1 MAGRSS
7 GSEKL
12 ARTSISLPESLK
24 RQMETVDVNWSAF
37 VREAIAQRLKHE
49 GERDVAEAVL
59 INERLRRKPPKGW
72 DSTQVIRYWRSRR
85 S

>member
-12 ARTSISLPESLK
+12 ARTSVSLPESLK
-24 RQMETVDVNWSAF
+24 RQMESVDVNWSAF
-37 VREAIAQRLKHE
+37 VREAIAQRLKRE
-49 GERDVAEAVL
+49 GERDVAEALL
-59 INERLRRKPPKGW
+59 INERLRRKSPKGW
-72 DSTQVIRYWRSRR
+72 DSTRVIRYWRSRR

>member
-24 RQMETVDVNWSAF
+24 RQMKSVDVNWSAF
-37 VREAIAQRLKHE
+37 VRNAIVQRLKHE
-49 GERDVAEAVL
+49 DERNVAEALL

-72 DSTQVIRYWRSRR
+72 DSTRVIRYWRNRR